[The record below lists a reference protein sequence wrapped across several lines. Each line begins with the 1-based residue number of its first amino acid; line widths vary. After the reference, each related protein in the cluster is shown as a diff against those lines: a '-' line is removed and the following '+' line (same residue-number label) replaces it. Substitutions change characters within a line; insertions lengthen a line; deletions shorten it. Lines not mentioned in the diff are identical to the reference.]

1 MEDFLYT
8 TINLSNNKSET
19 LGDFYE
25 TTSVGKHKSSLGTN
39 PG

>member
-19 LGDFYE
+19 LGDFVDHICWE
-25 TTSVGKHKSSLGTN
+25 T
-39 PG
+39 